1 MPRESSIVTPLSD
14 MHRAERRAAAPGWFE
29 TALADAPERS
39 FVAVE
44 GTDIEVLSWGERGS
58 PGLLLLHGFT
68 AHADWWS
75 FIAPQ
80 LKQGRRVVAY
90 SLSGMGRSGWRDEYS
105 VEQHAREALAV
116 AEAEGLFDAQAPP
129 ILVGHSFGS
138 FVARVV
144 AHAHG
149 ARLGGI
155 VLVDGALARSEDD
168 AEFDGVPRRGH
179 KHRVYPLL
187 EQAMARFRFS
197 PAQPCDHPY
206 ILDYIARTSL
216 GLASNDAGDE
226 GWSWRFDPDLRAKM
240 AAMPTTA
247 LLAAPPC
254 RQALLFGDRSLVM
267 TPVRLDLLRRV
278 TPAGSPW
285 IDIPDAGHH
294 IMVDQP
300 LALVAALRS
309 LLATWQP
316 SK

>member
-1 MPRESSIVTPLSD
+1 MPRVSSMLKPLSEA
-14 MHRAERRAAAPGWFE
+14 HRTERRPIAPAWFE
-29 TALADAPERS
+29 AALADAPERS
-39 FVAVE
+39 VVGID
-44 GTDIEVLSWGERGS
+44 GTDIEVLSWGARGR

-80 LKQGRRVVAY
+80 LKHGRRVVAC

-105 VEQHAREALAV
+105 VEQHAREAIAV
-116 AEAEGLFDAQAPP
+116 AEASGLFDADTPP
-129 ILVGHSFGS
+129 IIIGHSFGS
-138 FVARVV
+138 YVARIV
-144 AHAHG
+144 AHTHG

-155 VLVDGALARSEDD
+155 VLVDGALATSEDD
-168 AEFDGVPRRGH
+168 DEYDGVPRRGH
-179 KHRVYPLL
+179 KHRLYPLL
-187 EQAMARFRFS
+187 EQAMARFRFT
-197 PAQPCDHPY
+197 PAQPCDNHY
-206 ILDYIARTSL
+206 ILDFIARASL
-216 GLASNDAGDE
+216 GLATNDAGEE

-240 AAMPTTA
+240 SRMPTAT

-254 RQALLFGDRSLVM
+254 RQGLLFGDRSLVM
-267 TPVRLDLLRRV
+267 TRVRLDLLRRV
-278 TPAGSPW
+278 TPPATPW

-316 SK
+316 CE